1 VRLARAFG
9 RFWWDFVVG
18 DEWRLAVI
26 VGVAAALGILA
37 ASERWLG
44 GRALAVALAAI
55 VMPVVGGLLIATGRR
70 AAPRSTDRTLGSHP
84 EPADRNVGV

>member
-1 VRLARAFG
+1 MRFVRAFG

-26 VGVAAALGILA
+26 VGSAAALGALA

-44 GRALAVALAAI
+44 GRGLAVGLGAA
-55 VMPVVGGLLIATGRR
+55 VMLVVGAVLIATGLRR
-70 AAPRSTDRTLGSHP
+70 KAA
-84 EPADRNVGV
+84 

>member
-1 VRLARAFG
+1 MRLARAFG

-44 GRALAVALAAI
+44 GRALAVALSAI

-70 AAPRSTDRTLGSHP
+70 RRAA
-84 EPADRNVGV
+84 